1 MDIAHTVLE
10 YLKALVWPIVV
21 LFLAIRFR
29 KVIYGFVPGAKI
41 KFSISGV
48 TIETTLAD
56 LERSVS
62 ESLRGKALS
71 VDQWAWLRK
80 LRNSGRTK
88 YDHVDYEQLR
98 PLRNSGMIREH
109 PEGWLSNAEEIEITH
124 LGRLLL
130 EAYERRGE

>member
-1 MDIAHTVLE
+1 MV
-10 YLKALVWPIVV
+10 
-21 LFLAIRFR
+21 FLAIRFR
-29 KVIYGFVPGAKI
+29 KVISGLVPGAKI

-48 TIETTLAD
+48 TIETALAD

-71 VDQWAWLRK
+71 EEQWAWLRK
-80 LRNSGRTK
+80 LRDSGCTK
-88 YDHVDYEQLR
+88 YEHAHYDQLR

-109 PEGWLSNAEEIEITH
+109 PEGWLSNAKEIEITH

-130 EAYERRGE
+130 EAYERRTV